1 MSLEHI
7 NPDELAPPVGFS
19 HAVRADAGTPV
30 YLAGQ
35 TALNSDGVII
45 GDGIVE
51 QFEVA
56 LGNLM
61 TSLRAAGG
69 SGEHLAKVTIFS
81 VDPVDYRAHA
91 RELGSIWRRL
101 VGRDYPAMTL
111 VGVTRL
117 WDDTALVEIEG
128 IAILP

>member
-1 MSLEHI
+1 VTVERI
-7 NPDELAPPVGFS
+7 NPPDLAAPIGFS
-19 HAVRADAGTPV
+19 HAVRASGPAV

-35 TALNSDGVII
+35 TALNADGVIV
-45 GDGIVE
+45 GTGIVE

-61 TSLRAAGG
+61 TALRAAGG
-69 SGEHLAKVTIFS
+69 GGEHLAKVTIFS

-91 RELGSIWRRL
+91 RELGAVWRRL

>member
-1 MSLEHI
+1 MTVERI
-7 NPDELAPPVGFS
+7 NPPDLAAPIGFS
-19 HAVRADAGTPV
+19 HAVRASGPAV

-35 TALNSDGVII
+35 TALNADGVIV
-45 GDGIVE
+45 GTGIVE

-61 TSLRAAGG
+61 TALRAAGG
-69 SGEHLAKVTIFS
+69 GGEHLAKVTIFS

-91 RELGSIWRRL
+91 RELGAAWRRL

>member
-1 MSLEHI
+1 MTLERV
-7 NPDELAPPVGFS
+7 NPPELAAPIGFS
-19 HAVRADAGTPV
+19 HAVRDSGSTV

-35 TALNSDGVII
+35 TALNADGVII

-61 TSLRAAGG
+61 TALHAAGG
-69 SGEHLAKVTIFS
+69 AGEHLAKVTIFS
-81 VDPVDYRAHA
+81 VDPVDYRTHA
-91 RELGSIWRRL
+91 RELGAIWRRL

-117 WDDTALVEIEG
+117 WDDEALVEIEG

>member
-1 MSLEHI
+1 MTLERI
-7 NPDELAPPVGFS
+7 NPSELAAPRGFS
-19 HAVRADAGTPV
+19 HAVRASGHTV

-35 TALNSDGVII
+35 TALNPDGVIV
-45 GDGIVE
+45 GDGIVD

-61 TSLRAAGG
+61 TALHASGG
-69 SGEHLAKVTIFS
+69 TGEHLAKVTIFS

-91 RELGSIWRRL
+91 RELGGIWRRL

>member
-1 MSLEHI
+1 MTVERI
-7 NPDELAPPVGFS
+7 NPAELAAPIGFS
-19 HAVRADAGTPV
+19 HAVRASGRTV

-35 TALNSDGVII
+35 TALNADGVIV
-45 GDGIVE
+45 GTGIVE

-61 TSLRAAGG
+61 TALRAAGG
-69 SGEHLAKVTIFS
+69 GGEHLAKVTIFS

-91 RELGSIWRRL
+91 RELGALWRRL